1 MGLFIMKA
9 KILRSLTLSLLFGS
23 SLTFSTVALCADDAE
38 HFKYFDEGSY
48 TATVQKEMQAMDK
61 AYKTAN
67 NPKVLQGDAE
77 KARQEAITLA
87 RHILR
92 HLNTRSDSVN
102 IKEGGQLSPTEVLL
116 SIRVMGHLLDL
127 LASEH
132 QPHEDAW
139 SYVY

>member
-1 MGLFIMKA
+1 MNTKTLRPLF
-9 KILRSLTLSLLFGS
+9 LSLLFGS
-23 SLTFSTVALCADDAE
+23 TLTFSSVGLCADDAE
-38 HFKYFDEGSY
+38 HFKYFDEDTY
-48 TATVQKEMQAMDK
+48 TATIQKEMQDLDK

-67 NPKVLQGDAE
+67 NPKTLQGDAE

-127 LASEH
+127 MASEH

-139 SYVY
+139 SYAY

>member
-1 MGLFIMKA
+1 MNTKALRPLF
-9 KILRSLTLSLLFGS
+9 LSLLFGS
-23 SLTFSTVALCADDAE
+23 TLTFSGVGLCADDAE

-67 NPKVLQGDAE
+67 NPKTLQGDAE

-127 LASEH
+127 LAAEH

-139 SYVY
+139 SYAY

>member
-1 MGLFIMKA
+1 MNTKA
-9 KILRSLTLSLLFGS
+9 LRSLVLSLLFGS
-23 SLTFSTVALCADDAE
+23 TLTFSSVGLCADDAE
-38 HFKYFDEGSY
+38 HFKYFDEDSY
-48 TATVQKEMQAMDK
+48 TATIHKEMQAMDK

-67 NPKVLQGDAE
+67 NPKTLQGDAE

-127 LASEH
+127 LAAEH

-139 SYVY
+139 SYAY